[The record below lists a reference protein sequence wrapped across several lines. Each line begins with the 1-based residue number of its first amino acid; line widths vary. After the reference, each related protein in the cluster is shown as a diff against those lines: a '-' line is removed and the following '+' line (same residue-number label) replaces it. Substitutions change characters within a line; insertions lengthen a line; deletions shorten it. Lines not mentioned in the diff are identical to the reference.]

1 MSGAV
6 SRLSQLASQLLPHQG
21 HNHKQ
26 HIHTLSPTLFLPRA
40 ASIEPDA
47 TAVVHVTAN
56 NKILRRSYIELAD
69 RARGLA
75 YFLKSHGYKR
85 VGILCP
91 NTPAFLE
98 SYFGIAAAGG
108 VSVAINYRL
117 KQDDIAYIFD
127 HAEVDVIIVD
137 SEYLELLGKY
147 RESHPKTLLIEDT
160 DTDAVEGQLCGPFDD
175 AVLEGLKIDAH
186 SGSKGWDGLQT
197 QAEDEDSLFSLAYTS
212 GTTARPKGVEYTHRG
227 VYLAAL
233 ANVVESGLNF
243 HRDRC
248 KYLWTLPMFHAT
260 GWTFPWSV
268 TMVRGTHYCL
278 RKIDYAVIW
287 RLLKD
292 EGITHFSAAPTVN
305 TLLCNAEQAS
315 KLDQPVRVA
324 VAASP
329 PTAHLFQQMTALNL
343 HPVHV
348 YGMTETYGPITKG
361 YYMPA
366 WDSLP
371 DGERFAKMARQG
383 HGFITSLPT
392 RVIKTGDDVPEGTVV
407 DVKKDGKEIGEIVF
421 VGNICAKGYYKNPE
435 ATKKLFAG
443 GVLHSGDL
451 AVWHEDGAIQ
461 ILDRAKDI
469 IISGGEN
476 ISSVALE
483 SMLAN
488 HPDILEAA
496 VIGVSDSHWGE
507 RPKAFVTV
515 QSGRRVTGEEIID
528 WAKHSS
534 DISKFMVPR
543 EVEIISELPK
553 TSTGKVKKTVLR
565 EWAKGADRQLV
576 K

>member
-6 SRLSQLASQLLPHQG
+6 SRLSQLAGQLLPFRSHSQPT
-21 HNHKQ
+21 
-26 HIHTLSPTLFLPRA
+26 HIHSLSPTFFLPRA

-56 NKILRRSYIELAD
+56 NKTLRRSYAELAD

-75 YFLKSHGYKR
+75 YYLKSHGLKR
-85 VGILCP
+85 IGILCP

-117 KQDDIAYIFD
+117 KQDDISYIFD
-127 HAEVDVIIVD
+127 HAEVDAIIVD
-137 SEYLELLGKY
+137 TEYLPLLKKY
-147 RESHPKTLLIEDT
+147 RESHPKTVIIEDT

-175 AVLEGLKIDAH
+175 AVLEGLRLDAR
-186 SGSKGWDGLQT
+186 SGAKGWDGLETQT
-197 QAEDEDSLFSLAYTS
+197 KDEDSLFSLAYTS

-227 VYLAAL
+227 VYLGAL

-243 HRDRC
+243 HRGRC
-248 KYLWTLPMFHAT
+248 KYLWILPMFHAT

-278 RKIDYAVIW
+278 RKIDYPIIW
-287 RLLKD
+287 RMLID

-305 TLLCNAEQAS
+305 TLLCNAKEAQKLEQH
-315 KLDQPVRVA
+315 VRVA

-366 WDSLP
+366 WDELP
-371 DGERFAKMARQG
+371 ESDRFAKMARQG

-392 RVIKTGDDVPEGTVV
+392 RVIKIGDDIPEGTII

-435 ATKKLFAG
+435 ATRKLFAG

-469 IISGGEN
+469 IIS
-476 ISSVALE
+476 VALE
-483 SMLAN
+483 SMLAQ

-496 VIGVSDSHWGE
+496 VVGVPDSHWGE
-507 RPKAFVTV
+507 RPKAFVTL
-515 QSGRRVTGEEIID
+515 QTGKTATGEAIID

-543 EVEIISELPK
+543 EVEIIDELPK

-565 EWAKGADRQLV
+565 EWTKGADRKLV